1 MMITR
6 LKSASP
12 AIIIGGVLLIIVA
25 AAAAVLLNKAQP
37 TTPLYLGSGV
47 FDATIAY
54 TQPARERGYGGVS
67 TIPENGAL
75 ILAFPSSDTWQ
86 ITMKDMKVPLD
97 IIWLNAE
104 KKVVHI
110 EKNVSPD
117 GGAFTVLTPGKPAR
131 YVIEVPA
138 GTVKA
143 KAIAV
148 GRSAIFDV
156 KTGDIQ

>member
-1 MMITR
+1 MR
-6 LKSASP
+6 FKGASP
-12 AIIIGGVLLIIVA
+12 AVIIGGVLLIIVA
-25 AAAAVLLNKAQP
+25 AAIALLLNKAQP
-37 TTPLYLGSGV
+37 TTPLYIGSGV

-54 TQPARERGYGGVS
+54 TQPARERGYGGISAV
-67 TIPENGAL
+67 PENGAL
-75 ILAFPSSDTWQ
+75 ILAFATSNTWQ

-97 IIWLNAE
+97 IIWLSSD

-117 GGAFTVLTPGKPAR
+117 GGAFTVLTPDKPAR

-156 KTGDIQ
+156 QVGDIQ

>member
-1 MMITR
+1 M
-6 LKSASP
+6 KFKGASP

-25 AAAAVLLNKAQP
+25 AAAAILLNKAQP

-67 TIPENGAL
+67 VIPKNGAL
-75 ILAFPSSDTWQ
+75 ILAFATSDTWQ
-86 ITMKDMKVPLD
+86 ITMKDMNVPLD
-97 IIWLNAE
+97 IIWLSSE

-117 GGAFTVLTPGKPAR
+117 GGAATILTPDKPAR
-131 YVIEVPA
+131 YVVEVPA

-143 KAIAV
+143 KVIAI
-148 GRSAIFDV
+148 GRSALFDI
-156 KTGDIQ
+156 KTVDIQ